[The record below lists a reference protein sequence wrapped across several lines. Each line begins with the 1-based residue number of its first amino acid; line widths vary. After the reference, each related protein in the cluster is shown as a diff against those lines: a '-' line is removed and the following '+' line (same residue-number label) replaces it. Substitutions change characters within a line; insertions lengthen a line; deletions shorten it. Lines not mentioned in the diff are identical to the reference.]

1 MKYLILSS
9 PRTGS
14 TMLSAALNA
23 TGMAGLAK
31 EYFHLKKLAEKGNP
45 EQDRE
50 AMLAYYSEVVNATT
64 TANGVFGMKL
74 HFNQFHHVFGGKRI
88 GMGSG
93 INFVK
98 SFDRRILV
106 YRRDKILQALS
117 ELLASKSDLWNT
129 GDQSAAGRAG
139 KDFSDADV
147 PFLLRIMSRQV
158 SEEYAWRSL
167 LEDSAL
173 DFHQIAY
180 EDMAASPEAEFAK
193 LAAYLAIPGIDGLK
207 ASAETVKLTDTSAT
221 AAIKQRVLAALGAGP
236 ALA

>member
-14 TMLSAALNA
+14 TMLAAALNA
-23 TGMAGLAK
+23 TGKAGVAK
-31 EYFHLKKLAEKGNP
+31 EYFHLDKLAGKGNP
-45 EQDRE
+45 EQTRE
-50 AMLAYYSEVVNATT
+50 AMLAYYAEVVDATT
-64 TANGVFGMKL
+64 SANGVFGMKL

-88 GMGSG
+88 GMASG
-93 INFVK
+93 LGFVK

-129 GDQSAAGRAG
+129 ADKAAAGRAG
-139 KDFSDADV
+139 REFSDADL
-147 PFLLRIMSRQV
+147 PFLLRIMGRQV

-173 DFHQIAY
+173 PFHQIAY
-180 EDMAASPEAEFAK
+180 EDMVASPEAEFAR
-193 LAAYLAIPGIDGLK
+193 LATYLAIPGLDSIRP
-207 ASAETVKLTDTSAT
+207 SAETVKLTDASAT
-221 AAIKQRVLAALGAGP
+221 AAIKERVLTALGASLVP
-236 ALA
+236 A